1 MINPF
6 ESSDDQFANDML
18 AEARESRIK
27 STGPKPIATIML
39 GSFGLLA
46 MALLDIK
53 TGKSTDWHEVRS
65 ATIVIAALALRMAAE
80 GDPVLGAVPTEENCR

>member
-1 MINPF
+1 MINH
-6 ESSDDQFANDML
+6 ESSDAKFANEML

-27 STGPKPIATIML
+27 STGPKPTATIML
-39 GSFGLLA
+39 GSFGILA

-65 ATIVIAALALRMAAE
+65 AAIVIAALALRIAAE
-80 GDPVLGAVPTEENCR
+80 GDPVLGSVPNAENCR